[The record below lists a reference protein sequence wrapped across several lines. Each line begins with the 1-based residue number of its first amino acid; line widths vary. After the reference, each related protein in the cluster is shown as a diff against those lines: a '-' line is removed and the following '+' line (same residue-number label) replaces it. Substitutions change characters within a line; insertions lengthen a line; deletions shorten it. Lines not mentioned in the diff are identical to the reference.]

1 MGSASFTKEQRLLKP
16 AHFEYV
22 FQDATPA
29 ASPHIT
35 VLARLNS
42 NNSAPRLGIT
52 IPKKKVKLAVQRNRI
67 KRLVRESFRL
77 YADQLPNA
85 DIIVIGKSGI
95 GDMQNNQITD
105 LLEKQWRKIVK
116 RCKS

>member
-29 ASPHIT
+29 ASPQIT
-35 VLARLNS
+35 VLARH
-42 NNSAPRLGIT
+42 NNTNTAPRLGIT

-67 KRLVRESFRL
+67 KRVIRESFRN
-77 YADQLPNA
+77 YSDKLPNV
-85 DIIVIGKSGI
+85 DIIVIGKTGI
-95 GDMQNNQITD
+95 GDLQNSEITI

-116 RCKS
+116 RCKN